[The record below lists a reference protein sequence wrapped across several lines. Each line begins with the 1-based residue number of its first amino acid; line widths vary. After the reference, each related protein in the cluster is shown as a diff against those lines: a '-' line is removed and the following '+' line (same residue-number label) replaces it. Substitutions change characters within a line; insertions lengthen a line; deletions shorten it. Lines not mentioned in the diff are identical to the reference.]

1 MSSVLAVWLGLFL
14 AVGGPVTRLTIQ
26 PALEKT
32 EIQITM
38 DGEVEY
44 RAFTMEGPNRLVVD
58 LMGARHAL
66 PGEDFLGLNR
76 GGVQSVRTSQYSDE
90 IVRVVVDLDE
100 IVPYEIVEGDGSLRV
115 ILDNPFGT
123 FSPWS
128 TAAGGADPVG
138 SFVARPTPRAVPP
151 RPQQEVPR
159 MTVTFTNASIEE
171 VLFTFSDIADR
182 TIVSGPG
189 VTGNVTAQI
198 RDQPWDNAMEAILES
213 QGLVAEEKDNGI
225 IRVDDIQSLS
235 DRINLE
241 PLVTEAFR
249 INYATASELQQAI
262 LALLTPERGQVSV
275 GQATNM
281 VIVTDIQRVVDRVGE
296 LISELDVRTPQVT
309 ISAKIIFV
317 NRTDLHEFGVT
328 YDLKD
333 SGGNQLNVL
342 TPGAIDLDGD
352 GIISLPDEQVEVGT
366 DVISLGGSSLAA
378 LGNANNRVAGATLT
392 MLTTLVAG
400 RHSLINF
407 IEALESVN
415 LSDVQATPTV
425 TVMDNQQ
432 ARIVVG
438 EETPIRVLDAAAAG
452 GGTGSVIPTA
462 SVDIKETGIILEATP
477 HVAGDHILLELHA
490 ERSAAVLAES
500 DAGFIFQTQKATSRV
515 LVRDGE
521 TVVIGG
527 LTVTE
532 VSEVR
537 SGIPLLMNIP
547 IIGPLFRVTRES
559 QIQRDLMI
567 LVTPHIVRD
576 RDN

>member
-26 PALEKT
+26 PALERT
-32 EIQITM
+32 EIRITM
-38 DGEVEY
+38 EGEVEY
-44 RAFTMEGPNRLVVD
+44 RDFTMEGPNRLVVD
-58 LMGARHAL
+58 LIGARHSL
-66 PGEDFLGLNR
+66 PGDNFLGINR
-76 GGVQSVRTSQYSDE
+76 GGVRSVRTSQYSDD
-90 IVRVVVDLDE
+90 IVRLVVDLDE
-100 IVPYEIVEGDGSLRV
+100 IVPYEIVEGDGNLRV
-115 ILDNPFGT
+115 MLDNPFG
-123 FSPWS
+123 FFPSWS
-128 TAAGGADPVG
+128 TAAGDPDPVA
-138 SFVARPTPRAVPP
+138 SYVARSTPRAVPP

-171 VLFTFSDIADR
+171 VLFTFSEVADR

-198 RDQPWDNAMEAILES
+198 RDQPWDDAMQAILES

-225 IRVDDIQSLS
+225 IRVDDIQSLA
-235 DRINLE
+235 DRVNLE

-249 INYATASELQQAI
+249 INYATATELAEAI
-262 LALLTPERGQVSV
+262 RALLTPARGQVSV
-275 GQATNM
+275 AQATNM

-296 LISELDVRTPQVT
+296 LIGELDIRTPQVT

-342 TPGAIDLDGD
+342 TPGAADLNGD
-352 GIISLPDEQVEVGT
+352 GIIEYPDEVVEVGT

-425 TVMDNQQ
+425 TVTDNQQ

-462 SVDIKETGIILEATP
+462 SVEIKETGIILEATP

-521 TVVIGG
+521 TVVIAG

-532 VSEVR
+532 VNEVR

-547 IIGPLFRVTRES
+547 IIGRLFRVTRES

-576 RDN
+576 WDN

>member
-32 EIQITM
+32 EIHITM
-38 DGEVEY
+38 EGEVEY
-44 RAFTMEGPNRLVVD
+44 RDFTMEGPNRLILD

-66 PGEDFLGLNR
+66 PGDNFLGINR
-76 GGVQSVRTSQYSDE
+76 GGVRSVRTSQYSDE

-100 IVPYEIVEGDGSLRV
+100 MVPYEIVEGDGSLRV

-123 FSPWS
+123 FTPWS
-128 TAAGGADPVG
+128 TAAGDPDRVG

-159 MTVTFTNASIEE
+159 MTVTFTNATIQE

-198 RDQPWDNAMEAILES
+198 RDQPWDHAMEAILES

-225 IRVDDIQSLS
+225 IRVDDIQSLA

-249 INYATASELQQAI
+249 INYATATELQQAI

-296 LISELDVRTPQVT
+296 LIGELDIRTPQVT

-333 SGGNQLNVL
+333 SQGNQLNVL

-352 GIISLPDEQVEVGT
+352 GVIELPDEQVEVGT

-378 LGNANNRVAGATLT
+378 LGNANNRVAGAALT

-425 TVMDNQQ
+425 TVTDNQQ

-438 EETPIRVLDAAAAG
+438 EETPIRVLDVAAAG
-452 GGTGSVIPTA
+452 AAGGTVVPTA
-462 SVDIKETGIILEATP
+462 SVEIKETGIILEATP

-490 ERSAAVLAES
+490 ERSAAILAES

-515 LVRDGE
+515 LVKDGE
-521 TVVIGG
+521 TVVIAG

-532 VSEVR
+532 VNEVR

-547 IIGPLFRVTRES
+547 IIGRLFRVTRES

>member
-32 EIQITM
+32 EIHITM
-38 DGEVEY
+38 EGEVEY
-44 RAFTMEGPNRLVVD
+44 RDFTMEGPNRLILD

-66 PGEDFLGLNR
+66 PGDNFLGINR
-76 GGVQSVRTSQYSDE
+76 GGVRSVRTSQYSDE
-90 IVRVVVDLDE
+90 IVRVVVDLDD

-123 FSPWS
+123 FTPWS
-128 TAAGGADPVG
+128 TGAGDPDPVG

-159 MTVTFTNASIEE
+159 MTVTFTNATIEE
-171 VLFTFSDIADR
+171 VLFTFSEVADR

-198 RDQPWDNAMEAILES
+198 RDQPWDHAMEAILES

-225 IRVDDIQSLS
+225 IRVDDIQSLA
-235 DRINLE
+235 DRMSLE

-249 INYATASELQQAI
+249 INYATATELQSAI

-281 VIVTDIQRVVDRVGE
+281 VIVTDIQRVVDRVRE
-296 LISELDVRTPQVT
+296 LISELDIRTPQVT

-333 SGGNQLNVL
+333 SQGNQLNML
-342 TPGAIDLDGD
+342 TPGAIDMDGD
-352 GIISLPDEQVEVGT
+352 GVIELPDEQVEVGT

-378 LGNANNRVAGATLT
+378 LGNANNRVAGAALT

-425 TVMDNQQ
+425 TVTDNQQ

-438 EETPIRVLDAAAAG
+438 EETPIRVLDVAAAG
-452 GGTGSVIPTA
+452 AAGGTVVPTA
-462 SVDIKETGIILEATP
+462 SVEIKETGIILEATP

-490 ERSAAVLAES
+490 ERSAAILAES

-515 LVRDGE
+515 LVKDGE
-521 TVVIGG
+521 TVVIAG

-532 VSEVR
+532 VNEVR

-547 IIGPLFRVTRES
+547 IIGRLFRVTRES

>member
-32 EIQITM
+32 EIHITM
-38 DGEVEY
+38 EGEVEY
-44 RAFTMEGPNRLVVD
+44 RDFTMEGPNRLILD

-66 PGEDFLGLNR
+66 PGDNFLGINR
-76 GGVQSVRTSQYSDE
+76 GGVRSVRTSQYSDE

-100 IVPYEIVEGDGSLRV
+100 MVPYEIVEGDGSLRV

-123 FSPWS
+123 FTPWS
-128 TAAGGADPVG
+128 TAAGDPDRVG

-159 MTVTFTNASIEE
+159 MTVTFTNATIQE

-198 RDQPWDNAMEAILES
+198 RDQPWDHAMEAILES

-225 IRVDDIQSLS
+225 IRVDDIQSLA
-235 DRINLE
+235 DRMSLE

-249 INYATASELQQAI
+249 INYATATELQQAI

-296 LISELDVRTPQVT
+296 LIGELDIRTPQVT

-333 SGGNQLNVL
+333 SQGNQLNVL

-352 GIISLPDEQVEVGT
+352 GVIELPDEQVEVGT

-378 LGNANNRVAGATLT
+378 LGNANNRVAGAALT

-425 TVMDNQQ
+425 TVTDNQQ

-438 EETPIRVLDAAAAG
+438 EETPIRVLDVAAAG
-452 GGTGSVIPTA
+452 AAGGTVVPTA
-462 SVDIKETGIILEATP
+462 SVEIKETGIILEATP

-490 ERSAAVLAES
+490 ERSAAILAES

-515 LVRDGE
+515 LVKDGE
-521 TVVIGG
+521 TVVIAG

-532 VSEVR
+532 VNEVR

-547 IIGPLFRVTRES
+547 IIGRLFRVTRES